1 LVTRRAQTGQGKNA
15 PVSDSMVV
23 SPRQRRRVI
32 PPDLAFAV
40 ADLVEAELFM
50 RHNRIINQCAGVE
63 NLKI

>member
-1 LVTRRAQTGQGKNA
+1 
-15 PVSDSMVV
+15 MVV